1 MKSLYLDPETRDFAF
16 DGNIDVMMV
25 DGGDEAAQHLRLLLT
40 TRLREWFL
48 NIRHGLDHGEI
59 LGAKM
64 PDAES
69 RIRSAIYDALD
80 RDTRKI
86 RVMALDFD
94 YDPHT
99 RVLTIHLT
107 ATVDREVTTV
117 EVRL

>member
-1 MKSLYLDPETRDFAF
+1 MKTIYLDPETRDFAF

-86 RVMALDFD
+86 RVMALDLD